1 MATLAASRQ
10 PPPPLE
16 LDKDINRVLHLLEV
30 LQERDDASLPK
41 KQMELL
47 SDILKSAFF
56 NSVKD
61 VYEHVYKTVDVS
73 GSPEVMAIATAKA
86 TVAAFAASEGQ
97 GHPRIV
103 DIEKTTEGFGF
114 NVMGG
119 IEQKCPIYIS
129 RIIAGGYADRHGGL
143 RRGDQLLSVNGESLE
158 EASHERAIDLLK
170 GASGKVKV
178 VVKYS
183 PKVLEEME
191 QRFEH
196 SKSFRRGRSSRK

>member
-73 GSPEVMAIATAKA
+73 GSPEVMAIATA
-86 TVAAFAASEGQ
+86 
-97 GHPRIV
+97 
-103 DIEKTTEGFGF
+103 KTTEGFGF